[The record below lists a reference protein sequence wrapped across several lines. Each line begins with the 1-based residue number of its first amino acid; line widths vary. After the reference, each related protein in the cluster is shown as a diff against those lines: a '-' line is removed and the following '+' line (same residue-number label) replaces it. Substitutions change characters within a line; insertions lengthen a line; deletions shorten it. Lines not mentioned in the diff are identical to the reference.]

1 MLSLRR
7 EEDHLWKLISVQS
20 RFETSVFLESYS
32 RHILSLFL
40 REEYSVKFRLTSP
53 TVQPSSNSFSF
64 SLFLSLFLRSLSSR
78 LFIPSCSSISL
89 LASAPPEV
97 GPSPTTVDNSN
108 QRSEGGKY
116 KNWNF
121 GDFYVKAE
129 LFILST
135 LRLLI
140 CPKPPN
146 LETTSPFFSE
156 PREIHLSVTGWTTIM
171 CCLFFCENERLVVG
185 GECCHQGGIIFNI
198 FPT

>member
-20 RFETSVFLESYS
+20 RFGTSVFLESYS

-40 REEYSVKFRLTSP
+40 REEYSVKFRLTSS

-116 KNWNF
+116 KKQKF
-121 GDFYVKAE
+121 RGFLRQIRALLFY
-129 LFILST
+129 
-135 LRLLI
+135 LR
-140 CPKPPN
+140 
-146 LETTSPFFSE
+146 
-156 PREIHLSVTGWTTIM
+156 
-171 CCLFFCENERLVVG
+171 
-185 GECCHQGGIIFNI
+185 
-198 FPT
+198 